1 VKRRIFLQHLQKHGC
16 HLIREGGNHS
26 WWGNPAKNKRS
37 SVPRHSEV
45 NDLIAKKICKDLDI
59 PKPTK
64 T

>member
-1 VKRRIFLQHLQKHGC
+1 MKRRAFLQHLQQNGC
-16 HLIREGGNHS
+16 QLIREGGNHS
-26 WWGNPAKNKRS
+26 WWGNPKVNKRS

-45 NDLIAKKICKDLDI
+45 NDLLARKICKDLDI